1 MSDKWSA
8 RFLDMARL
16 VASWSKDSTQV
27 GAVAV
32 SPARAVLETG
42 YNGIARGVRDLPE
55 RMQRPAKY
63 LWTSHAEENLVAHAA
78 RQRLEGATVYVT
90 HLCCSRCARMLI
102 NAGVARVVCGD
113 GTTNMPPVA
122 VQQFH
127 EAGVDLVLD
136 ATRKEA
142 SELQAITDRSL
153 HAGDGGWRAA
163 ERLAA

>member
-1 MSDKWSA
+1 MDEKWQE

-16 VASWSKDSTQV
+16 VAGWSKDSTQV

-32 SPARAVLETG
+32 SEAKAVLETG

-78 RQRLEGATVYVT
+78 RERLEGATVFVT

-102 NAGVARVVCGD
+102 NAGVKRVVCGD
-113 GTTNMPPVA
+113 GTTSMPEEEFEVA
-122 VQQFH
+122 VSQFR
-127 EAGVDLVLD
+127 EAGVELV
-136 ATRKEA
+136 
-142 SELQAITDRSL
+142 
-153 HAGDGGWRAA
+153 AGSSRRPKAPPP
-163 ERLAA
+163 

>member
-113 GTTNMPPVA
+113 GTTNMPPEEFEVA

-142 SELQAITDRSL
+142 SEQC
-153 HAGDGGWRAA
+153 AA
-163 ERLAA
+163 